1 MSAHGTITVNGEP
14 RELAEQSVREIV
26 AAEGMDPD
34 RRGLAVA
41 LDDAVVPRRDWSRTH
56 VPAGA
61 RVEIVKPFAGG

>member
-1 MSAHGTITVNGEP
+1 MSADGTITVNGEP
-14 RELAEQSVREIV
+14 RELADRPVREIV
-26 AAEGMDPD
+26 ASEGLDPD

-41 LDDAVVPRRDWSRTH
+41 VDDAVVPRRDWGSTY